1 MTDALYFDDLPP
13 GFTMQVGPLHVNRD
27 DLLAFARKWDPLP
40 IHTDDEAAGPGGIS
54 APGAYMFALKM
65 GLIHMMHPKFA
76 VIASVGFDEVRF
88 LSPIRAGDDLT
99 LGIEVTDARESKSK
113 PDRGLVTLRYS
124 LINQGATICMSHLD
138 TILVRK
144 RT

>member
-13 GFTMQVGPLHVNRD
+13 GFTMHAGPLHVDRS

-40 IHTDDEAAGPGGIS
+40 IHIDDEAAGPGGIT

-65 GLIHMMHPKFA
+65 GLIHMMDPKFA

-88 LSPIRAGDDLT
+88 LAPIRAGDDLT
-99 LGIEVTDARESKSK
+99 LHIEVTEARESKSK

-124 LINQGATICMSHLD
+124 LINQDEKLCMSHLD
-138 TILVRK
+138 TILVQK

>member
-13 GFTMQVGPLHVNRD
+13 GFTMQVGPLHVDRSD
-27 DLLAFARKWDPLP
+27 MLTFASQWDPLP
-40 IHTDDEAAGPGGIS
+40 IHTDDTAAGPGGIT

-65 GLIHMMHPKFA
+65 GLIHMMDPKFA

-88 LSPIRAGDDLT
+88 LAPVRAEDDLT
-99 LGIEVTDARESKSK
+99 LHIEVTEARESKSK

-124 LINQGATICMSHLD
+124 LINQDAKIGMNHLD

-144 RT
+144 QP